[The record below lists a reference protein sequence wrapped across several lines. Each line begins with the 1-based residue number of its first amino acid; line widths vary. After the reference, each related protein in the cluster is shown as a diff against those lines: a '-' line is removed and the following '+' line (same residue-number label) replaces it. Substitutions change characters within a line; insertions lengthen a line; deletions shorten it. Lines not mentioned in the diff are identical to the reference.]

1 MSYLK
6 GWKKCLFTQKQKGS
20 LRIKTVLKPNV
31 FQSEDLS
38 SYATYWFLEYF
49 DNLVEYLPK
58 KNNFNNF
65 NLNFEMWV
73 SFELTLNF
81 KFWNKI

>member
-1 MSYLK
+1 MRKLLFTEIMSYLK

-38 SYATYWFLEYF
+38 SYATYCFLEYF

-58 KNNFNNF
+58 KII
-65 NLNFEMWV
+65 
-73 SFELTLNF
+73 STILT
-81 KFWNKI
+81 